1 MPRITRIRFRSG
13 GAGALLVLAA
23 LAGSAGFIFLG
34 PGFCA
39 DQFGPA
45 IESPSEI
52 ERLPPVDAHEQ
63 IVRLPPVEET
73 PADRL
78 SLAAPQLNVESEAI
92 ERLQIPRERRSA
104 PEAIHTRRNAHALFG
119 LPALPAGDEPRGWWD
134 ERVVQP
140 MRQEAKPWNVDLD
153 TLLLVSLQHSEHVQA
168 LSLEPQIRETE
179 VARQAAQ
186 FDTHAFLESKW
197 NDLNDPVGN
206 ALTTGGPDRYLDENW
221 ENRGGLRRKNWLGGE
236 TEIAQEIGVRETNSL
251 FFIPAQQANTRLV
264 LSYTQPLMKGRGR
277 CYNESLVVLA
287 HIDSELARRELEQ
300 QLQEHFF
307 LVAESYWRVWL
318 ERARLLQQRE
328 AATMTQA
335 LLEELEGRRDMDVLE
350 SHILRARGALAVR
363 RAALQRAEFSVRNQ
377 ETRLW
382 ALTSAP
388 ELRHTH
394 GTELVPQAM
403 PGFDLPPIDRAA
415 SVQEA
420 IQHRPEVTASLEKI
434 QASQTRL
441 QVATHE
447 LMPALN
453 LALQAYAHGL
463 DGNFDAGQA
472 FGNQFT
478 GDPGYTAGLLFEMPL
493 GNAAAHARLRRR
505 EMEARQLTLQF
516 EATLKEV
523 TADVENAIR
532 DTQAARSET
541 AGQHQAMLAARA
553 ELDYIL
559 SRWRMLPGDERTT
572 SLTLDEALD
581 ALDRLVSVEGA
592 MAQAQVDYALS
603 LIHLKRAT
611 GQLFQA
617 DGVKGTAPAEVLVTR
632 RPMAPSAPIP
642 PGNRR

>member
-1 MPRITRIRFRSG
+1 MPTITIFRLTAG
-13 GAGALLVLAA
+13 GAWALLTCGSLLA
-23 LAGSAGFIFLG
+23 LASCLLLG
-34 PGFCA
+34 WSYGA
-39 DQFGPA
+39 D
-45 IESPSEI
+45 ESFPDSWQMDAI
-52 ERLPPVDAHEQ
+52 ERLPPVDEFTAAATTSVLPHLPIPDAAEDEEIQ
-63 IVRLPPVEET
+63 RLPP
-73 PADRL
+73 PDDQRL
-78 SLAAPQLNVESEAI
+78 SPQAVSAARA
-92 ERLQIPRERRSA
+92 RR
-104 PEAIHTRRNAHALFG
+104 TLFG
-119 LPALPAGDEPRGWWD
+119 MPPLPAGDEPRGWWD

-140 MRQEAKPWNVDLD
+140 MREQAKPWNVDLD
-153 TLLLVSLQHSEHVQA
+153 TLLLIALRHSEHVQA

-186 FDTHAFLESKW
+186 FDTSAFLESKW

-206 ALTTGGPDRYLDENW
+206 TLTTGGPNRYLDENW

-236 TEIAQEIGVRETNSL
+236 AEIAQEFGLRETNSL

-287 HIDSELARRELEQ
+287 HIDSEVARRELER

-307 LVAESYWRVWL
+307 QVAEAYWRVWL
-318 ERARLLQQRE
+318 ERARFVQQRE
-328 AATMTQA
+328 ASGMTQA

-363 RAALQRAEFSVRNQ
+363 QAALQRAGFSVRNQ

-382 ALTSAP
+382 ALTGAP
-388 ELRHTH
+388 ELRHKH
-394 GTELVPQAM
+394 EAELVPQAI
-403 PGFDLPPIDRAA
+403 PAFDLPPIDRAA

-420 IQHRPEVTASLEKI
+420 IQRRPEVTATLEKI

-463 DGNFDAGQA
+463 NGNFDAGQA

-478 GDPGYTAGLLFEMPL
+478 QGDPGYTAGLLFEMPL

-505 EMEARQLTLQF
+505 EMEARQLTLEF

-532 DTQAARSET
+532 DTQAARSDA

-572 SLTLDEALD
+572 SLMLDEALD

-603 LIHLKRAT
+603 LIHLKRAM

-617 DGVKGTAPAEVLVTR
+617 DDVKGTAPAEVLVTR
-632 RPMAPSAPIP
+632 RPMRSGAPESHGI
-642 PGNRR
+642 RR